1 MDDIYIAMAAAA
13 LVSLLCDAEITERS
27 RTWLLNNQH
36 AIGRVLE
43 CSFCTAWYVCTALAV
58 LTQGINFWQL
68 VRIPALVTGCMVG
81 ILLINW
87 AKSTYSVEE

>member
-1 MDDIYIAMAAAA
+1 MDDIYIALAAGAIT
-13 LVSLLCDAEITERS
+13 SLLCDAEITERW

-36 AIGRVLE
+36 QIGRVLE
-43 CSFCTAWYVCTALAV
+43 CSFCTSWYVCTVLAL

-87 AKSTYSVEE
+87 AKSTYSTEE